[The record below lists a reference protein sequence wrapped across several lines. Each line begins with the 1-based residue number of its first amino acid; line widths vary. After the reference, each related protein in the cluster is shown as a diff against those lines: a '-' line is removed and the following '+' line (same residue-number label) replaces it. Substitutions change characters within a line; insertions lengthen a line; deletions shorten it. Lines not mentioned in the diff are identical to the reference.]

1 MSKHHCSIL
10 HNKKGEIDMRK
21 RKRLVIIG
29 NSISSLRCIEQILI
43 QNPNMYS
50 ISIFSDEL
58 YPLYHQINTIP
69 LQLDIKNRMQNQYN
83 WYKQHNIKL
92 FTNEKVIE
100 IDRED
105 EVIVTDKRRI
115 VFYDKLIIATGS
127 TAFIF
132 PIKGLQLFGVNKLRT
147 TEEIQF
153 LLNIKKHAK
162 KAIIIGNGMLGLK
175 IAQKLFDFGIDV
187 HVVHFSSHLM
197 AKQDILDCS
206 SLCNKLKAKGIQF
219 LMEKNTVKI
228 LGTDYAEGIQFED
241 GTIKKYDLIVIPI
254 GRRPNTHLAEKAGLH
269 VKRGIVVNKY
279 MQTNDKLIY
288 AIGECTEHNGITLG
302 FPAPLYAQATVL
314 AEHITNVQTNTL
326 FA

>member
-1 MSKHHCSIL
+1 
-10 HNKKGEIDMRK
+10 MRK

-29 NSISSLRCIEQILI
+29 NSISSLRCIEEILI
-43 QNPNMYS
+43 LNPNMYS

-58 YPLYHQINTIP
+58 YPLYNQINTIS
-69 LQLDIKNRMQNQYN
+69 LQLDIKNRIQKQYN

-132 PIKGLQLFGVNKLRT
+132 PVKGLQLLGVNKLRT

-162 KAIIIGNGMLGLK
+162 KAIILGNVMLGLK
-175 IAQKLFDFGIDV
+175 ISQKLFDFGIDV

-197 AKQDILDCS
+197 AKQDILACS
-206 SLCNKLKAKGIQF
+206 LLCNKLKAKGIQF

-254 GRRPNTHLAEKAGLH
+254 GRRPNTHLAEKAGLY

-302 FPAPLYAQATVL
+302 FPAPLHAQATVL

>member
-1 MSKHHCSIL
+1 
-10 HNKKGEIDMRK
+10 MRK

-58 YPLYHQINTIP
+58 YPLYNQINTIS
-69 LQLDIKNRMQNQYN
+69 LKLDIKNRMQKQYD

-132 PIKGLQLFGVNKLRT
+132 PVKGLQLFGVNKLRT

-162 KAIIIGNGMLGLK
+162 KAIIIGNGLLGLK

-197 AKQDILDCS
+197 AKQDILNCS

-219 LMEKNTVKI
+219 LMETNTVKI

-254 GRRPNTHLAEKAGLH
+254 GRRPNTHLAKKAGLY

-302 FPAPLYAQATVL
+302 FPAPLHAQATEL

>member
-1 MSKHHCSIL
+1 
-10 HNKKGEIDMRK
+10 MRK

-29 NSISSLRCIEQILI
+29 NSISSLRCIEEILI

-58 YPLYHQINTIP
+58 YPLYNQINTIS
-69 LQLDIKNRMQNQYN
+69 LQLDIKNRIQKQYN

-132 PIKGLQLFGVNKLRT
+132 PVKGLQLFGVNKLRT

-197 AKQDILDCS
+197 AKQDILACS
-206 SLCNKLKAKGIQF
+206 LLCNKLKAK
-219 LMEKNTVKI
+219 
-228 LGTDYAEGIQFED
+228 GIQFED

-254 GRRPNTHLAEKAGLH
+254 GRRPNTHLAKKAGLY

-302 FPAPLYAQATVL
+302 FPAPLHAQATVL

>member
-1 MSKHHCSIL
+1 MK
-10 HNKKGEIDMRK
+10 K

-29 NSISSLRCIEQILI
+29 NSVSSLRCIEQILI
-43 QNPNMYS
+43 HNPNMYN

-58 YPLYHQINTIP
+58 YPLYNQINTIS
-69 LQLDIKNRMQNQYN
+69 LNLNIKNRMLKKYN

-92 FTNEKVIE
+92 FTSEKVIE

-132 PIKGLQLFGVNKLRT
+132 PVKGLQLFGVNKLKT

-153 LLNIKKHAK
+153 LLSTKKHSK
-162 KAIIIGNGMLGLK
+162 KSIIIGNGMLGLK
-175 IAQKLFDFGIDV
+175 IAQKLLDLGIDV
-187 HVVHFSSHLM
+187 HVVHFISHLM
-197 AKQDILDCS
+197 ANQDILDCS
-206 SLCNKLKAKGIQF
+206 LLRNKLKAKGIQF
-219 LMEKNTVKI
+219 FMEKNTVKI
-228 LGTDYAEGIQFED
+228 LGTEYAEGIQFED
-241 GTIKKYDLIVIPI
+241 GTIIKYDLIVIPI

-269 VKRGIVVNKY
+269 VNRGIVVNKY

-288 AIGECTEHNGITLG
+288 AVGECTEHNGITLG
-302 FPAPLYAQATVL
+302 FPAPLHTQATVL
-314 AEHITNVQTNTL
+314 AEHITNIQKSTL